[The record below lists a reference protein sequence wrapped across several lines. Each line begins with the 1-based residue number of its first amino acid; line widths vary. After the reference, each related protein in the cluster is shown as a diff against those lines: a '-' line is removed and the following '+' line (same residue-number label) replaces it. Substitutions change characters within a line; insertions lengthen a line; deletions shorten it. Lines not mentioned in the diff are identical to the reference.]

1 MKVTLKQIAEK
12 ADVSISLVSKVLN
25 GKEVSVTQEKREK
38 ILQFAEQLKGTG
50 RESGRLARSLRTPN
64 VIALIQPNI
73 RFDFLADLTEEAI
86 NWANQ
91 HGYDV
96 AVLNSGEDIQ
106 KEREL
111 LEISQHLN
119 VKGLIVNACD
129 NSKNL
134 EIYQHLKRSGMPL
147 VFMDR
152 YLSSLSCS
160 FVATD
165 NFFGATEMTQDLIR
179 RGHRNILFVFHG
191 KSIFTTVQF
200 DRFAGYQKAME
211 TAGLDCHKEYIY
223 SERPLAQQPI
233 YSDFSSLKKIDA
245 IVLASSWDLPCM
257 LEILEQHEELVSP
270 DLDIAAFD
278 YFSLRYPVSEKIRR
292 LEKYAS
298 NLIIMEQDHKTMA
311 RKAVDMLLRQIT
323 RRSNAPEEQL
333 LITPILRTFPIKN
346 G

>member
-1 MKVTLKQIAEK
+1 MKVTLKQIAER

-38 ILQFAEQLKGTG
+38 ILRLTEELKGAG
-50 RESGRLARSLRTPN
+50 RELGRGARALRTPN

-73 RFDFLADLTEEAI
+73 RFDFLADLTEEII
-86 NWANQ
+86 NRANQ
-91 HGYDV
+91 NGYDV
-96 AVLNSGEDIQ
+96 AVLNSRENVQ

-111 LEISQHLN
+111 LEICQRLN
-119 VKGLIVNACD
+119 VKGMIVNACD

-134 EIYQHLKRSGMPL
+134 DIYQHLKASGMPL

-152 YLSSLSCS
+152 YLSSFACS

-165 NFFGATEMTQDLIR
+165 NFYGATEMTQDLIR
-179 RGHRNILFVFHG
+179 RGHKKILFVFHG

-211 TAGLDCHKEYIY
+211 TASLDCYKEYIY
-223 SERPLAQQPI
+223 SERPLTQQPI
-233 YSDFSSLKKIDA
+233 YSDFSSLKRIDA
-245 IVLASSWDLPCM
+245 ILLASSWDLPYL
-257 LEILEQHEELVSP
+257 LEILKQHEELVSP
-270 DLDIAAFD
+270 SLDIAAFD
-278 YFSLRYPVSEKIRR
+278 YFSFRYPVAEKIQQ

-298 NLIIMEQDHKTMA
+298 NLIIMEQDHETMA
-311 RKAVDMLLRQIT
+311 RKTVDILLGQIS

-333 LITPILRTFPIKN
+333 LIKPTLRTFPTK

>member
-1 MKVTLKQIAEK
+1 MKVTLKQIAER
-12 ADVSISLVSKVLN
+12 AEVSISLVSKVLS

-38 ILQFAEQLKGTG
+38 ILQLAQELKGAS
-50 RESGRLARSLRTPN
+50 RESGRMARSARTPN

-134 EIYQHLKRSGMPL
+134 ETYQRLKTSGMPL

-152 YLSSLSCS
+152 YLSSFPCS

-165 NFFGATEMTQDLIR
+165 NFYGATEMTQDLIR
-179 RGHRNILFVFHG
+179 RGHKNILFVFHG

-211 TAGLDCHKEYIY
+211 AAGLDCHKEYIY
-223 SERPLAQQPI
+223 SERPLMQQPI

-245 IVLASSWDLPCM
+245 IVLASSWDLPYM
-257 LEILEQHEELVSP
+257 LDILNQHEELVAP

-278 YFSLRYPVSEKIRR
+278 YFSLRYPVSEKISR

-311 RKAVDMLLRQIT
+311 RKAVDILLNQIS
-323 RRSNAPEEQL
+323 RRSNTPEEQV

-346 G
+346 